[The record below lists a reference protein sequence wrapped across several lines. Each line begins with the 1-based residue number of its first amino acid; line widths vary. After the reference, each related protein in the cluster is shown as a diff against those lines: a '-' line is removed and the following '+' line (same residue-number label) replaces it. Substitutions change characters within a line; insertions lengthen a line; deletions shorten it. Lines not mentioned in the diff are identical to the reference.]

1 MATYLVQTS
10 YTQQA
15 LAAMVKKPQNRTE
28 PIRKAVEKLGGS
40 LVGLWLSFGKHD
52 VVCMVEMPDNIS
64 AAAMAIAVGAGG
76 AVPAFAGRLGAP
88 SGGGKADGDAQ
99 PIGQGSAE
107 LDEGRPQAGSDIVEP
122 AFAVGVL
129 VGRGSDGHGRLL
141 SRL

>member
-64 AAAMAIAVGAGG
+64 AAAMAIAVAAGG
-76 AVPAFAGRLGAP
+76 AVQNTHTTPLLSVEDGIVALK
-88 SGGGKADGDAQ
+88 KA
-99 PIGQGSAE
+99 
-107 LDEGRPQAGSDIVEP
+107 AGSGYKPVT
-122 AFAVGVL
+122 
-129 VGRGSDGHGRLL
+129 RK
-141 SRL
+141 